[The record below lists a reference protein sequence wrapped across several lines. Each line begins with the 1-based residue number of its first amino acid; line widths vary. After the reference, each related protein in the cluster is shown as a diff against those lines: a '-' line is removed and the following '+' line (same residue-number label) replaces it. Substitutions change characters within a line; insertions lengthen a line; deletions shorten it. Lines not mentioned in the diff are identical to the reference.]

1 MYYKYNKYQVKR
13 DVDAGGSYII
23 AVTVLPFLHAQK
35 YAYLYGGRDTP
46 GTLATRYVP
55 QDTLVTRLYENIEAI
70 RYNPGIQPGN
80 YLLCCPS

>member
-35 YAYLYGGRDTP
+35 YTKGLFIWR
-46 GTLATRYVP
+46 
-55 QDTLVTRLYENIEAI
+55 
-70 RYNPGIQPGN
+70 
-80 YLLCCPS
+80 